1 MIKSENS
8 VSIRNNKKRN
18 ENNFMTQYKNLN
30 SYVES
35 ILTTIK
41 FKDISIQRLE
51 DKLFYI
57 INKSDNELIAPFQ
70 WHEIINLGNIELLR
84 FANEIRAIYVD
95 GLRNLLTNY
104 LESHCKFS
112 QKYDTYCEAN
122 AVGSTDLTSNYNIIV
137 TSFSLSTH
145 IVENFNQ
152 YFFQFWND
160 TSGSIFDTNIYGN
173 TFFINI
179 RDTITYNVN
188 LDRLYNHI
196 KTADHKSIF
205 YLPPKEEYLLPDTKN
220 IIFREQ
226 LGWLI
231 IKIKLYNDEIIKVT
245 KKKLQNSS
253 SLQNSSNLQNYSD
266 PNLNNLQGLIMEIL
280 TKIFNV
286 KNIEETLTNLDE
298 KYNTLNSEKPTK
310 DLPGKKENEYR
321 RQMDLLYVKKLKII
335 DENHDEYK
343 ALLNNDSNNHMNK
356 KNKVL
361 LKLID
366 SISENDFFG
375 NETYFCIG
383 TIYHVVGYIQ
393 NLAQFHMYKE
403 YYIHSMIE
411 NLIDTFRYYEY
422 MKSDYKRFLLK
433 ASKYIYR
440 AYDAMT
446 KYLEMNNGSRL
457 TNLNLNNKKKIFHNI
472 RNFYK
477 KKSNEDLSQELF
489 NSFKVLSKNTNT
501 NSENIDNFFQMII
514 NDIKNTLG
522 INEKKFKNN

>member
-1 MIKSENS
+1 LGNNS
-8 VSIRNNKKRN
+8 CKK
-18 ENNFMTQYKNLN
+18 K
-30 SYVES
+30 
-35 ILTTIK
+35 IIK
-41 FKDISIQRLE
+41 F
-51 DKLFYI
+51 
-57 INKSDNELIAPFQ
+57 PFQ

-95 GLRNLLTNY
+95 SLRNLLTNY
-104 LESHCKFS
+104 LEHHCKFS

-145 IVENFNQ
+145 IVENFNE

-179 RDTITYNVN
+179 RDTIKYNES

-196 KTADHKSIF
+196 KTSDHKSIF
-205 YLPPKEEYLLPDTKN
+205 YLPPSDKYLLPDTKN
-220 IIFREQ
+220 TIFREQ

-231 IKIKLYNDEIIKVT
+231 IKIKLYSHEILGDI
-245 KKKLQNSS
+245 L
-253 SLQNSSNLQNYSD
+253 D
-266 PNLNNLQGLIMEIL
+266 PNLNNLQNLILEIL
-280 TKIFNV
+280 TKKFNV
-286 KNIEETLTNLDE
+286 RNNQQTLLELDT
-298 KYNTLNSEKPTK
+298 KYDRLNKEKPK
-310 DLPGKKENEYR
+310 VLPGKENEYR
-321 RQMDLLYVKKLKII
+321 RQMDLLYVDKLKII
-335 DENHDEYK
+335 DNNHEEYK
-343 ALLNNDSNNHMNK
+343 ALIENNLKQENMEK
-356 KNKVL
+356 KNEVL

-393 NLAQFHMYKE
+393 DLAQFYMYKE

-422 MKSDYKRFLLK
+422 MISDYNRFLLK

-440 AYDAMT
+440 AYDAMI
-446 KYLEMNNGSRL
+446 KYLEMKNGSRQ
-457 TNLNLNNKKKIFHNI
+457 NNFKLNNKKKIFHNI

-477 KKSNEDLSQELF
+477 KNSSKDLSQGLF
-489 NSFKVLSKNTNT
+489 NSFKVLSANT
-501 NSENIDNFFQMII
+501 NSGNIDKFFQMII

-522 INEKKFKNN
+522 IN